1 MCSSMDRIQFPRLF
15 APSNYEP
22 HHACLATVSL
32 WSKQM
37 TIAAGIAYIRDPK
50 QLERPARNQW
60 AAVLVPVSAKMDTS
74 ITAQL
79 EKAEAA
85 YQEAFARRQAAF
97 RAMAEARQ
105 QERAAERG
113 SRRR

>member
-1 MCSSMDRIQFPRLF
+1 MDQIQFPRLRVQHIHT
-15 APSNYEP
+15 PL
-22 HHACLATVSL
+22 HTCLATVSL
-32 WSKQM
+32 VLQQI
-37 TIAAGIAYIRDPK
+37 TVTAGIAYIRDPK

-85 YQEAFARRQAAF
+85 YQEAFARRQAAY